1 MNKLLIGLLIIAAG
15 AGTFLYLRNKKKET
29 VSNEF
34 KKELIIGKW
43 KTNDV
48 LTNDSN
54 FNKFQ
59 FNFQQNG
66 TIIRSL
72 NDSAKADTFQ
82 FEWNKANELVWAE
95 LIPTEKEKPID
106 SIGKIYKVIKLTAD
120 SFQVKAADSSI
131 ILFTKVN

>member
-29 VSNEF
+29 VPNEF

-72 NDSAKADTFQ
+72 NDSAKADTIH
-82 FEWNKANELVWAE
+82 FEWNKANELIWAE
-95 LIPTEKEKPID
+95 LTLKEKEKPID
-106 SIGKIYKVIKLTAD
+106 STGKIYKVIKLTAD
-120 SFQVKAADSSI
+120 SFQVKAAESST
-131 ILFTKVN
+131 ILFTKVK

>member
-15 AGTFLYLRNKKKET
+15 AGTFLFLRKKKNET
-29 VSNEF
+29 VPNEF

-48 LTNDSN
+48 MTNDSGITN
-54 FNKFQ
+54 FQ
-59 FNFQQNG
+59 FEFKQNG

-72 NDSAKADTFQ
+72 NDSAKADTIHFK
-82 FEWNKANELVWAE
+82 WNKANELVWAE
-95 LIPTEKEKPID
+95 LTPKEKEKPVD
-106 SIGKIYKVIKLTAD
+106 STEKIYKVIKLTAD
-120 SFQVKAADSSI
+120 SFRVKAADSST

>member
-15 AGTFLYLRNKKKET
+15 AGTFLYFRNKKNET
-29 VSNEF
+29 VPNEF

-43 KTNDV
+43 KTNSV

-72 NDSAKADTFQ
+72 NDSAKADTIHFK
-82 FEWNKANELVWAE
+82 WNKANELVWVE
-95 LIPTEKEKPID
+95 LTPKEKEKPVD
-106 SIGKIYKVIKLTAD
+106 STGKIYQVIKLTAD
-120 SFQVKAADSSI
+120 SFQVKAADSST

>member
-1 MNKLLIGLLIIAAG
+1 MNKLLIGLLIISAG

-29 VSNEF
+29 VPNEF
-34 KKELIIGKW
+34 EKELIIGKW

-72 NDSAKADTFQ
+72 NDSAKADTIH

-95 LIPTEKEKPID
+95 LIPTDKEKSID

-120 SFQVKAADSSI
+120 SFQVKAADSST